1 MLSGDKL
8 TQLTQDDSWIATV
21 LPRDTPSLTTH
32 PMRHVLTSAIGARG
46 DVDVDVYERTLGVN
60 DTFLLSTDGLHGA
73 LNDEKIARQ
82 LAAHPAAEAAAEA
95 LIKLALETDGRDNIT
110 GLVVRWTGDTAR

>member
-1 MLSGDKL
+1 MLNGDKIV
-8 TQLTQDDSWIATV
+8 QLTQDDSWIATV

-46 DVDVDVYERTLGVN
+46 DVDVDVYERTLRTS

-73 LNDEKIARQ
+73 LDE
-82 LAAHPAAEAAAEA
+82 E
-95 LIKLALETDGRDNIT
+95 KLALQ
-110 GLVVRWTGDTAR
+110 LVSHGTCRESSELPSPRGTR